1 MRRLPAAALLLT
13 VAACAGAPPARPPTD
28 APSARL
34 VATSRGRIFVDDGG
48 RGGLPVILLHG
59 AGGDHAI
66 WAAQLEHLRRARR
79 AVAVDLPGFGRSDPP
94 RGDDYAPAALGEDV
108 GRVAD
113 ALGISRFVL
122 VAHDFSAT
130 IAIAY
135 AARHPLRVAGIL
147 FVDGFTGRLDPTP
160 AVRAAEVEAFAPAR
174 LRDTLRLRYG
184 SLLDGAAE
192 ATRERVLAALDAAPR
207 APMLGAALGQLSFS
221 PAKELERFDGPIFA
235 LAARQYVLQG
245 IQADVEGVRYEKI
258 EGTSHWIMLD
268 QPDAVNAAL
277 DALLAQIEARANPST
292 APPPRPPPRPPSR

>member
-1 MRRLPAAALLLT
+1 MRRLAAAPLLLAL
-13 VAACAGAPPARPPTD
+13 AACAGAPPARPPAD
-28 APSARL
+28 APAARL
-34 VATSRGRIFVDDGG
+34 VPTARGRIFVDDGG

-66 WAAQLEHLRRARR
+66 WADQLEHLRRSRR